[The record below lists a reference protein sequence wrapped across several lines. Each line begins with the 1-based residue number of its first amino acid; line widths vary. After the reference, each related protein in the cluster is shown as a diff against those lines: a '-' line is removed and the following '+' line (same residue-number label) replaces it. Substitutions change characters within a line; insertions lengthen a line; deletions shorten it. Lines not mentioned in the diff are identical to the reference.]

1 MALDYTTKYQAEIA
15 KRFTLKSVTRGAAG
29 NDYSFTGARG
39 IKIYSM
45 PSTSL
50 SDYGRGSTR
59 YGSVSDVEFT
69 TQEMLCT
76 QAKSFIKH
84 LEKLDTEDISVDAT
98 AAKFLKVELDEQVIP
113 TMDKYRLKKWVM
125 GAATLKQMASAPTRS
140 TIVGDILDL
149 KSAMGDNLVP
159 DTGLKLYI
167 TNTYYT
173 MLLQADAIV
182 QLSGGDYALKA
193 VKDGSV
199 GTFEGMSVIPVPS
212 SYLPTGVYFVIKA
225 PHTSADPVKLAQYD
239 VIEKSAGYSGP
250 IIQGLAYY
258 DAFVIGAKNV
268 GIGVAGSSSAVLS
281 AATVTVTTH
290 VATVTAVTGVTFYYT
305 DDGTDPR
312 SSSTR
317 KEFPAAGVTLTS
329 GMTPLRI
336 IGEKDGC
343 VSIEKT
349 QVYA

>member
-1 MALDYTTKYQAEIA
+1 MALDYATKYQAEIA
-15 KRFTLKSVTRGAAG
+15 KRFTKKSVTRGAAG

-45 PSTSL
+45 PSSAL

-59 YGSVSDVEFT
+59 YGSVSDVEYT

-84 LEKLDTEDISVDAT
+84 LEKLDTEDISIEAT
-98 AAKFLKVELDEQVIP
+98 GAKFLKVEMDEQVVP

-125 GAATLKQMASAPTRS
+125 GAGTLKQMAAAPTKS
-140 TIVGDILDL
+140 TIVGDIIEL

-167 TNTYYT
+167 TNKYYS
-173 MLLQADAIV
+173 MLLQADAVV
-182 QLSGGDYALKA
+182 QLNGGDYALKA

-212 SYLPTGVYFVIKA
+212 SYLPDGVYFVIKA

-250 IIQGLAYY
+250 IIQGLVYY

-268 GIGVAGSSSAVLS
+268 GIGVAGSSAAVLS
-281 AATVTVTTH
+281 AATVNVSSH
-290 VATVTAVTGVTFYYT
+290 VASITAVQGVTFYYT
-305 DDGTDPR
+305 EDGTDPR
-312 SSSTR
+312 CSTTR
-317 KEFPAAGVTLTS
+317 KQYTSGITLTN

-343 VSIEKT
+343 VSIEKE
-349 QVYA
+349 QAYA